1 MMNKFQ
7 NNKYNLVVWL
17 RVIFP
22 LLLILVSANVDAQ
35 QLRKSKRKK
44 PKTASEMMVASPKVR
59 KAQQKKA
66 KEDEKRR
73 KEAEKNRVQAQQGH
87 INMQSPGVRE
97 RMKQSEKESS
107 TYRKKTNTPFY
118 KKWFRKKRR

>member
-1 MMNKFQ
+1 MNKFQ
-7 NNKYNLVVWL
+7 NNRYSFLVWFKVM
-17 RVIFP
+17 FS
-22 LLLILVSANVDAQ
+22 LILILASVNLDAQ
-35 QLRKSKRKK
+35 QLRKSKRNK

-73 KEAEKNRVQAQQGH
+73 KEADKARAKAQQDH
-87 INMQSPGVRE
+87 INMQSPEVRE
-97 RMKQSEKESS
+97 RMKQSEKESG
-107 TYRKKTNTPFY
+107 TYRKKSNTPFY